1 MDRDESWSTINLA
14 HVIMT
19 AVNYIIGARAK
30 RATEQEVS
38 EVQSSESIENSVVSQ
53 LRSLGVDYEIFE
65 IDPDFADTA
74 AFCEK
79 YGFPMENSGN
89 TIVVAS
95 KRGQKKHCACIVA
108 ATDRLDVNRRVK
120 GLMEVSRASFAGADE
135 TMELTGM
142 MIGGV
147 TPFGLP
153 SDLPIYADAK
163 LQSLDYLILGG
174 GGRSTKL
181 RLDPS
186 ELGKLP
192 NLEFIEGLSL
202 PPRA

>member
-1 MDRDESWSTINLA
+1 MSTPEEI
-14 HVIMT
+14 
-19 AVNYIIGARAK
+19 
-30 RATEQEVS
+30 EQRVAAQME
-38 EVQSSESIENSVVSQ
+38 
-53 LRSLGVDYEIFE
+53 LLGVEHEMFE

-79 YGFPMENSGN
+79 YGFPMEKSGN

-108 ATDRLDVNRRVK
+108 ATDRLDVNKRVK
-120 GLMEVSRASFAGADE
+120 GLMGVSRASFAGAEE

-153 SDLPIYADAK
+153 SELPIYADVK
-163 LQSLDYLILGG
+163 LTDLDYVIIGG
-174 GGRSTKL
+174 GSRSSKIKL
-181 RLDPS
+181 APS

-202 PPRA
+202 G

>member
-1 MDRDESWSTINLA
+1 M
-14 HVIMT
+14 
-19 AVNYIIGARAK
+19 RALEEI
-30 RATEQEVS
+30 EQRVADQME
-38 EVQSSESIENSVVSQ
+38 
-53 LRSLGVDYEIFE
+53 SLGVRYEVFE

-79 YGFPMENSGN
+79 YGFPMEKSGN

-108 ATDRLDVNRRVK
+108 ATDRLDVNRRIK

-135 TMELTGM
+135 TMALTGM

-163 LQSLDYLILGG
+163 LSGLDYVIIGG
-174 GGRSTKL
+174 GSRSSKIKL
-181 RLDPS
+181 APS

-202 PPRA
+202 G